1 LTQLVA
7 VHRSEATEYSQA
19 WKDADEFPEKEQ
31 LRAIGE
37 LLGKPRG
44 NPFHGVV
51 EPGQNVVVKPNWVL
65 DFHPNGDTIDCVITH
80 AAMLRAAVDLIYE
93 ELGGDGSI
101 VIADAPQFNTN
112 FEHLREVTEIDR
124 IPEHFERKHGFEVAI
139 RDLRKIATVGTD
151 AFIKSSD
158 RVPLAGDPEGYA
170 AVDFGTGS
178 AFVGLHGTNRIY
190 GADYDRQET
199 LKHHNA
205 ERHEYL
211 VSRTILKADTVVH
224 VPKLKVHKKVGV
236 TLNAKGM
243 VGINGDKNW
252 IAHYRLGPPKRGG
265 DEFPDTEPTAAK
277 ARAYLM
283 RSAIEKLLVPETRSR
298 ERVFD
303 LARSL
308 YRATKPLQMLAAR
321 GSPELEDVVKGD
333 NMLHGGNWHGNDTA
347 WRMTADLGRAVLFA
361 DADGRVHERQQ
372 RRFFSILDG
381 IVAGENEGPLAPDPR
396 RCGVLVAGENLLAVD
411 LVGTR
416 VMGFDWRRIRYQRW
430 LLDESPQDFGVHD
443 PKADIEVVSN
453 VPGWASMMTD
463 DSVETFDFVPHP
475 GWRGQIELKAPVAG

>member
-1 LTQLVA
+1 MTRVA
-7 VHRSEATEYSQA
+7 VHRSDRTGYSSE
-19 WKDADEFPEKEQ
+19 WKHADDFPEKQQ
-31 LRAIGE
+31 LRAVGE

-44 NPFHGVV
+44 NPFHGIV
-51 EPGQNVVVKPNWVL
+51 EPGQNVVIKPNWVL

-80 AAMLRAAVDLIYE
+80 SAMLRAAVDLIYE

-112 FEHLREVTEIDR
+112 FENLRKVTEVDR
-124 IPEHFERKHGFEVAI
+124 IPEYYAQRHDFEVGI
-139 RDLRKIATVGTD
+139 RDLRKIATVSTD
-151 AFIKSSD
+151 AFIKSTD
-158 RVPLAGDPEGYA
+158 RVALAGDPEGYA
-170 AVDFGTGS
+170 PVDFGRQS
-178 AFVGLHGTNRIY
+178 AFVGLGGTDRIY
-190 GADYDRQET
+190 GADYDRKET
-199 LKHHNA
+199 LKHHNGD
-205 ERHEYL
+205 RHEYL
-211 VSRTILKADTVVH
+211 VSRTVLKADTIVH

-252 IAHYRLGPPKRGG
+252 IAHYRVGPPRSGG
-265 DEFPDTEPTAAK
+265 DEFPDSEPAAAK
-277 ARAYLM
+277 ARAFLM
-283 RSAIEKLLVPETRSR
+283 RTAIEKLLVPETRSR
-298 ERVFD
+298 ERLFD
-303 LARSL
+303 AARAL
-308 YRATKPLQMLAAR
+308 YRATKPLQMRAAR

-361 DADGRVHERQQ
+361 DADGEVHDQPQ

-396 RCGVLVAGENLLAVD
+396 PCGVLVAGESLLGVD

-430 LLDESPQDFGVHD
+430 LLEESPHD
-443 PKADIEVVSN
+443 LGLKDPEAEIEVVSN
-453 VPGWASMMTD
+453 VPGWPSMMTD
-463 DSVETFDFVPHP
+463 RGVPTFDFVPHP
-475 GWRGQIELKAPVAG
+475 GWTGHVELNTPVAT